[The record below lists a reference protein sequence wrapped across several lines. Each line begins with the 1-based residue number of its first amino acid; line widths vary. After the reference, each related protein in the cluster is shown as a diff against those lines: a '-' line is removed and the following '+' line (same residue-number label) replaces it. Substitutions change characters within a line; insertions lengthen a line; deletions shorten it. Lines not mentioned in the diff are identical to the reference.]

1 MAFLGET
8 FSVDSL
14 PVSDRSYDLVPEGW
28 YTATITKADIN
39 MTKSGTGQKLDMRY
53 DITGPTHEGRVI
65 FGTINIRNQSARAEE
80 IGRQQLGEVLRAIG
94 LGTIQDSDQLIGN
107 VLGIR
112 VKIKHASEADK
123 ANGYS
128 DSRNEIGGFRSVS
141 SAPMAAQTFAAA
153 PATPAPAPSAAPEG
167 IKPPWAK

>member
-65 FGTINIRNQSARAEE
+65 FGTINIRNQSVRAEE

-94 LGTIQDSDQLIGN
+94 LGTIQDSDQMIGG

-112 VKIKHASEADK
+112 VKIKHATEADK
-123 ANGYS
+123 AAGYS
-128 DSRNEIGGFRSVS
+128 DSRNEIGGFRPVGGA
-141 SAPMAAQTFAAA
+141 APMAAPTFAAA
-153 PATPAPAPSAAPEG
+153 PSTPAPAAAPEG
-167 IKPPWAK
+167 VKPPWAK